1 MPEEESGYDGGG
13 DDDDHDDDVDDD
25 DDDDDDDLDIGTRR
39 FLPEAGVHKLLDAG
53 QAQVFVLAPSTRVP
67 DPAYAVDLNDLDTC
81 KCCVRTQSK
90 PPTPGDARG

>member
-1 MPEEESGYDGGG
+1 MMPEEESGYDGGG
-13 DDDDHDDDVDDD
+13 DDDDH
-25 DDDDDDDLDIGTRR
+25 DDDDDLDIGTRR

-81 KCCVRTQSK
+81 K
-90 PPTPGDARG
+90 